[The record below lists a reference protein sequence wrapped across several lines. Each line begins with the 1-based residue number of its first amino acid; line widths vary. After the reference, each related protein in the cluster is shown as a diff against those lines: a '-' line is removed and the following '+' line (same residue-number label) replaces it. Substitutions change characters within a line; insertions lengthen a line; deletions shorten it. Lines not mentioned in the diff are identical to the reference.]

1 MAKVILYEGDSGI
14 VVVSPAAQLD
24 IDEFAKNFVPPKTKY
39 NIIIRSQTFK
49 LGVIKWILK
58 HLFK

>member
-39 NIIIRSQTFK
+39 NII
-49 LGVIKWILK
+49 
-58 HLFK
+58 